1 MIKAPIIL
9 GHGLKYAYVVEGA
22 RYGGMGMYLPGLMD
36 LMKPW
41 ISGAG
46 AVPHAAAS

>member
-1 MIKAPIIL
+1 MRKAPIIP
-9 GHGLKYAYVVEGA
+9 GHGLRYAYVVEGA
-22 RYGGMGMYLPGLMD
+22 RYGGMDMYQPGLMD
-36 LMKPW
+36 LIKPW